1 MVRYGE
7 VVVWWLWAAPGSCT
21 RPPCSRWSPAQQ
33 QGENC
38 GQGAAS
44 SPHSSLT
51 SHGGGAQY
59 STVQY
64 STVQYS
70 TVQYRQVLTLQPDL
84 AHTGAGHSTS
94 TSQTGAPPPVPHS
107 EARRPDNHQ
116 LCQSSSLDQKVAAGL
131 GWLGWAGWSCAR
143 HQPRSCGHLTTSPP
157 HCTGGA
163 WCRM

>member
-1 MVRYGE
+1 MVAVGGS
-7 VVVWWLWAAPGSCT
+7 GSCT

-51 SHGGGAQY
+51 SHRGGAQH
-59 STVQY
+59 ST
-64 STVQYS
+64 QYS
-70 TVQYRQVLTLQPDL
+70 TVQYRQLPTILQPDL
-84 AHTGAGHSTS
+84 TRGRGTAQAR
-94 TSQTGAPPPVPHS
+94 QPCPAPGPAQRG